1 MFLLNAWYVAA
12 WDHEIGAAL
21 HPRTILGE
29 RLVFYRRSDGQVA
42 ALQDACPHRKLP
54 LSMGRLKGDTVE
66 CGYHGLT
73 FNALGQCV
81 RAPGTDRPP
90 SNACVRAYPV
100 AQRYGLLW
108 VWMGDPER
116 ADPKLIF
123 DVPQWGDP
131 AWGVNQGDGM
141 QVRCNYLYL
150 TDNLLDPTH
159 VAWVHP
165 GSFANVACED
175 TPLQIT
181 QTDRGMT
188 VWRWMNDVEPAPFY
202 APFLKFGGRCDRKQ
216 HYEMRYPCHALIRA
230 IFVPAGR
237 GGEGKPLHPDAF
249 IMDSFN
255 FMTPVDERTTRYHW
269 FQMRNFAPND
279 AEVSRQF
286 AVSVRAAFEEDRRVL
301 EAVQIGMDEQSTP
314 HINLKIDAGPL
325 QFRRRLAERIQA
337 EQSRSQPV
345 DPVMITGA

>member
-1 MFLLNAWYVAA
+1 MFLRNAWYVAA
-12 WDHEIGAAL
+12 WDREIGQDL
-21 HPRTILGE
+21 HPLTLLGE
-29 RLVFYRRSDGQVA
+29 RLVFFRQSDGRVA
-42 ALQDACPHRKLP
+42 ALHDACPHRKLP

-73 FNALGQCV
+73 FNAEGQCV
-81 RAPGTDRPP
+81 RAPGTARPP

-100 AQRYGLLW
+100 ESRYGLLW
-108 VWMGDPER
+108 VWMGDPR
-116 ADPKLIF
+116 QADPKLIF
-123 DVPQWGDP
+123 EVSQWGDP
-131 AWGVNQGDGM
+131 TWGVNQGDGM
-141 QVRCNYLYL
+141 QVQCNYLDL
-150 TDNLLDPTH
+150 TDNLLDPSH

-181 QTDRGMT
+181 QAEGGMT

-202 APFLKFGGRCDRKQ
+202 APFLKWSGHCDRKQ

-230 IFVPAGR
+230 IFVPAGS
-237 GGEGKPLHPDAF
+237 GGEGRPLHPDAF

-255 FMTPVDERTTRYHW
+255 FMTPVDEHTTRYHW
-269 FQMRNFAPND
+269 FQMRNFAPDD

-301 EAVQIGMDEQSTP
+301 EAVQIGMDEQTSP
-314 HINLKIDAGPL
+314 HINLKIDAGPM
-325 QFRRRLAERIQA
+325 QFRRRLADRIQA
-337 EQSRSQPV
+337 EQARSQPV